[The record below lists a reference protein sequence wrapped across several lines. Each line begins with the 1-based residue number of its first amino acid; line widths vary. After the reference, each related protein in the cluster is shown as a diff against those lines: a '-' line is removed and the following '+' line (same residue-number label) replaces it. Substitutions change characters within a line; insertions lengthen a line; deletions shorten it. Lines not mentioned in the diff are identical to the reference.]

1 VATGLSKTQIDR
13 LGNRIR
19 EDSLLESD
27 LKSLDEYR
35 RSFGEAYTTVV
46 QTIREQL
53 HLEPTGRPAKSTNS
67 IIEKL
72 RRESIRLIQ
81 IQDIAGCRIIAADVT
96 EQERVVKSL
105 SAAFPTAT
113 VVDRRANP
121 SHGYRAVHVIASV
134 SGKLVEIQIRTS
146 MQHVW
151 AEASEKLSD
160 TIDPGLKYGEGP
172 EAYRVMLMHASR
184 GVEAVE
190 LVESAL
196 TKGERSKESQQLL
209 LEAREELRGIMD
221 EIVSSVESQE
231 P

>member
-1 VATGLSKTQIDR
+1 MARPTLLSCKLSESNCISNRRDDRPNLLTLIID
-13 LGNRIR
+13 
-19 EDSLLESD
+19 
-27 LKSLDEYR
+27 
-35 RSFGEAYTTVV
+35 
-46 QTIREQL
+46 
-53 HLEPTGRPAKSTNS
+53 
-67 IIEKL
+67 KL
-72 RRESIRLIQ
+72 RRESIRLTQ
-81 IQDIAGCRIIAADVT
+81 IQDIAGCRIIASDVT

-113 VVDRRANP
+113 LVDRRANP
-121 SHGYRAVHVIASV
+121 SHGYRAVHIIASV
-134 SGKLVEIQIRTS
+134 SGKLVEIQIPTS

-184 GVEAVE
+184 GVEVVE
-190 LVESAL
+190 LLESAL
-196 TKGERSKESQQLL
+196 TKSNERSEESQQLL